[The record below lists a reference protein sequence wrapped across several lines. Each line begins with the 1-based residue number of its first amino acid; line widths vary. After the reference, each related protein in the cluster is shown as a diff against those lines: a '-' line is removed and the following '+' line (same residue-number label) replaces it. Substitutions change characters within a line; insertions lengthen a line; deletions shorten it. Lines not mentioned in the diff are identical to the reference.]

1 MARLTALPLHRFRDA
16 TIDPAPHRDVHRGS
30 AGPVSKAFQ
39 VVREA
44 FDIRGT
50 WGVPLADREHSDAP
64 SAYPTDAKV
73 TLKTSS
79 DGGIAV

>member
-1 MARLTALPLHRFRDA
+1 MLRLTPPR
-16 TIDPAPHRDVHRGS
+16 RDVHRGS
-30 AGPVSKAFQ
+30 AGPVNKAFR

-44 FDIRGT
+44 FDTRGT
-50 WGVPLADREHSDAP
+50 WSVPLADREHSDAP
-64 SAYPTDAKV
+64 VAYLTDAMV